1 MNSHIKPVRM
11 DRLPET
17 ISRELKAAR
26 LRRSWSQTEA
36 GKHAGL
42 PQTHISG
49 IETGRIVPRFDTLLD
64 LVRVLGMDLVLVPQ
78 SLVPAVNALV
88 RDSHT
93 RKTDERPLYAAD
105 DDDDDDDDGGD
116 GGDGGDAS

>member
-1 MNSHIKPVRM
+1 MKSHMKAVRM
-11 DRLPET
+11 DRLPEA

-26 LRRSWSQTEA
+26 LRRGWSQAEV
-36 GKHAGL
+36 GKQAGL

-88 RDSHT
+88 RDSQT
-93 RKTDERPLYAAD
+93 DKADERPLYA
-105 DDDDDDDDGGD
+105 DDDDG
-116 GGDGGDAS
+116 DAS

>member
-1 MNSHIKPVRM
+1 MKSVRM
-11 DRLPET
+11 DRLPEN

-26 LRRSWSQTEA
+26 LRRGWSQAEV
-36 GKHAGL
+36 GNRAGL

-49 IETGRIVPRFDTLLD
+49 IETGRIVPRFDTLLH

-88 RDSHT
+88 RDGHT
-93 RKTDERPLYAAD
+93 GKADERPLYAAD
-105 DDDDDDDDGGD
+105 DDDGGEGGGD
-116 GGDGGDAS
+116 TP

>member
-1 MNSHIKPVRM
+1 MKPVRM
-11 DRLPET
+11 DRLPEN

-26 LRRSWSQTEA
+26 LRRGWSQAEV
-36 GKHAGL
+36 GNRAGL

-93 RKTDERPLYAAD
+93 GKADERPLYAAD
-105 DDDDDDDDGGD
+105 DDDGGEGGGD
-116 GGDGGDAS
+116 TP

>member
-1 MNSHIKPVRM
+1 MISRMKAVRLN
-11 DRLPET
+11 RLPET
-17 ISRELKAAR
+17 LSRELKAAR
-26 LRRSWSQTEA
+26 LRRGWSQAEV
-36 GKHAGL
+36 GEQAGL

-64 LVRVLGMDLVLVPQ
+64 LVRVLGMDLILVPQ

-93 RKTDERPLYAAD
+93 GKAEERPLYAAD
-105 DDDDDDDDGGD
+105 GDDDNDGG
-116 GGDGGDAS
+116 GGGGGAAS

>member
-1 MNSHIKPVRM
+1 MVNQMSSHIKPLRM
-11 DRLPET
+11 NRLPET

-26 LRRSWSQTEA
+26 LRRGWSQAEV

-42 PQTHISG
+42 PQTHVSG

-93 RKTDERPLYAAD
+93 GKADERPLYAAD
-105 DDDDDDDDGGD
+105 AEED
-116 GGDGGDAS
+116 GDAS

>member
-1 MNSHIKPVRM
+1 M

-17 ISRELKAAR
+17 IRRALKVAR
-26 LRRSWSQTEA
+26 LRRGWSQTEV

-93 RKTDERPLYAAD
+93 GKASERPLYAAD
-105 DDDDDDDDGGD
+105 DDDD
-116 GGDGGDAS
+116 GDAS

>member
-1 MNSHIKPVRM
+1 MKTHIKSVRM

-26 LRRSWSQTEA
+26 LRRGWSQTVV
-36 GKHAGL
+36 GKQAGL

-78 SLVPAVNALV
+78 SLVPAVNALARGRHV
-88 RDSHT
+88 D
-93 RKTDERPLYAAD
+93 KTDERPLYAAD
-105 DDDDDDDDGGD
+105 GDDDD
-116 GGDGGDAS
+116 AS

>member
-1 MNSHIKPVRM
+1 MKSHIRPIRM
-11 DRLPET
+11 DRLPEA

-26 LRRSWSQTEA
+26 LRRGWSQAEV
-36 GKHAGL
+36 GKQAGL

-78 SLVPAVNALV
+78 YLVPAVNALV

-93 RKTDERPLYAAD
+93 GKAGERPLYAV
-105 DDDDDDDDGGD
+105 DDDDDG
-116 GGDGGDAS
+116 DAS